1 MDGIHG
7 RFDSFNSGCTQD
19 SKAPFEGFPICSR
32 PLEPLCAAAGEGRV
46 EDLRRSGR
54 EGTRTRNATQR
65 DREGRADSRLG
76 VEESWKLLL
85 ASGRRFLSAEPYGV
99 AVAARDIQG
108 RGCLAA

>member
-54 EGTRTRNATQR
+54 EGTRARAERDVERQR
-65 DREGRADSRLG
+65 GARRQQIGCGRVL
-76 VEESWKLLL
+76 E
-85 ASGRRFLSAEPYGV
+85 ASAGIGQALPFG
-99 AVAARDIQG
+99 
-108 RGCLAA
+108 